1 MRDQISAVFL
11 MHSYVGADVVFKY
24 LITLLNLKF
33 TFSKV
38 EILINI
44 CLNSE
49 SDILFTAEVNLCKE

>member
-38 EILINI
+38 KDSISI

-49 SDILFTAEVNLCKE
+49 SDILFTAEVNLCKK